1 MSHLRTINL
10 GTFRTWP
17 ISVVFK
23 MFMIVNVCLIFFFP
37 LYNAVALDFER
48 TSSGNS
54 NSNANTKQGWTSS
67 PDGRGTIDVLYSCG
81 LTMFLCAWS
90 ILCLNVPSKDEN
102 TFQILWRKMSL
113 TALGILCPEL
123 IFELA
128 FGQWL
133 SARQSVRDMNSIGA
147 GPAKAKRS
155 RLEWVKNIF
164 AKSRSSKSEHVVS
177 DRENETWTMKKA
189 FFTDM
194 GGFILGTREH
204 SPFPLDAMQLHY
216 LVSTNRMPL
225 PKLAKR
231 EVEERNKVD
240 GLLRTITLCQ
250 ITWFMVNTL
259 ARRIQNLVITTAE
272 LTTVSFILCSLGTAF
287 FWWHKPADALSGK
300 ILEEQF
306 SINDILKDA
315 GQPLDAW
322 KRTPLDFV
330 SRKEWWWSKCWSN
343 FVSILNH
350 MHITFGTDVTP
361 IDRIPDSLQKE
372 LFNKQM
378 YMCMGLTIGYFSI
391 LFLGWDYSFPTRTE
405 QVLWRAACVTLMATL
420 LALMIMSSLADT
432 ITTLEQSLRRLTGLH
447 SPGTRS
453 IDTGFRAR
461 IVTRSRRASQR
472 LNSVFDS
479 VRNNS
484 TSKDPLLHVPLRLLI
499 PIYIIA
505 VFYCHARTYILIAD
519 IIEFRSLPGSAYA
532 TVDWLKF
539 WPRLG

>member
-1 MSHLRTINL
+1 
-10 GTFRTWP
+10 
-17 ISVVFK
+17 
-23 MFMIVNVCLIFFFP
+23 MFMVVNTCLMFFIP
-37 LYNAVALDFER
+37 MYNAVVLDVER

-54 NSNANTKQGWTSS
+54 VSSNSSTKQGWTAQ
-67 PDGRGTIDVLYSCG
+67 PDGRGTLDVLYSCG
-81 LTMFLCAWS
+81 LTMFLCSWS
-90 ILCLNVPSKDEN
+90 ILCLNVPSKNEN
-102 TFQILWRKMSL
+102 TFQILWRKTSL
-113 TALGILCPEL
+113 AALGILCPEL
-123 IFELA
+123 IFEVA

-133 SARQSVRDMNSIGA
+133 SARQSVRDMNSIA
-147 GPAKAKRS
+147 SGPAKDKGSKFDWAKKIS
-155 RLEWVKNIF
+155 
-164 AKSRSSKSEHVVS
+164 AKSRSSKPEHVVS
-177 DRENETWTMKKA
+177 GRENETWTMKKA

-204 SPFPLDAMQLHY
+204 SPFPLDAKQLHY
-216 LVSTNRMPL
+216 LVSTKRMLL
-225 PKLAKR
+225 PRLAKR

-259 ARRIQNLVITTAE
+259 ARRVQNLVITTAE

-300 ILEEQF
+300 MLEVEF
-306 SINDILKDA
+306 SINDILKDE

-330 SRKEWWWSKCWSN
+330 SRREWWWSKCWSN
-343 FVSILNH
+343 FVNILNH

-372 LFNKQM
+372 LFNKQT
-378 YMCMGLTIGYFSI
+378 YMCMGLTVGYFSI
-391 LFLGWDYSFPTRTE
+391 LFLGWNYSFPTRTE

-420 LALMIMSSLADT
+420 LALMIMSSLAST
-432 ITTLEQSLRRLTGLH
+432 ITTLEQSIRRLTGLH
-447 SPGTRS
+447 SPGTRFS
-453 IDTGFRAR
+453 HAGFGGR
-461 IVTRSRRASQR
+461 ILTRTRHASRR
-472 LNSVFDS
+472 LNSVFDR

-484 TSKDPLLHVPLRLLI
+484 AGKDPLLHVPLRLLI

-505 VFYCHARTYILIAD
+505 VFYCHARAYILIAD
-519 IIEFRSLPGSAYA
+519 VIELRSLPGSAYA